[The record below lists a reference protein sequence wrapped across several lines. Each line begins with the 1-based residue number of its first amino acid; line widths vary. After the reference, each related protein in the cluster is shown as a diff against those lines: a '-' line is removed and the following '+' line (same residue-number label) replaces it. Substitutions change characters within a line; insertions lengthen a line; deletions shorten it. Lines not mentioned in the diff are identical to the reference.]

1 MANSEK
7 AAVPVSRQQMYVV
20 WMLVATGIL
29 ASSSASIFIKLCNA
43 PPLVIAAYRLTIAS
57 IIFIIATLIKEGAVL
72 RSFSAKDLKMAFLSG
87 VFLCIHFATWI
98 ASLSY
103 TSVAS
108 SVVFLGTS
116 PIFVA
121 LGSYFI
127 LKEKLRL
134 LLLAGIVSTIVGGIL
149 MGSADAGVGDNKLFG
164 DVLAIIGAVGLAGY
178 WLAGRHLRSKIGI
191 LPYVSVVYSAAAV
204 LLILLA
210 VISGGSFY
218 PYPPTTFLY
227 LLLIAIV
234 PQVIGHTSFNF
245 SLRFL
250 SAPVVSALVLGEPIG
265 ATILA
270 YFILDESISSQKAI
284 GACLVLVGVYFA
296 ARGETSANG

>member
-1 MANSEK
+1 MADTEK
-7 AAVPVSRQQMYVV
+7 TAVQSIGRQMYVV
-20 WMLVATGIL
+20 WLLVAIGIL
-29 ASSSASIFIKLCNA
+29 ASSSASIFIKLCDA

-57 IIFIIATLIKEGAVL
+57 IIFIFVTLIKEGTIL
-72 RSFSAKDLKMAFLSG
+72 KSFSAKDVKIAFLSG
-87 VFLCIHFATWI
+87 TFLCIHFATWI

-134 LLLAGIVSTIVGGIL
+134 LLLAGIVITIGGGIL
-149 MGSADAGVGDNKLFG
+149 MGSADAGAGENKLLG
-164 DVLAIIGAVGLAGY
+164 DILAIIGAVGLAGY

-191 LPYVSVVYSAAAV
+191 LPYASVVYSAAAV
-204 LLILLA
+204 LLILFA
-210 VISGGSFY
+210 VVSGGSFY
-218 PYPPTTFLY
+218 PYPPKTLLY

-270 YFILDESISSQKAI
+270 YFVLDETISLQKAI

-296 ARGETSANG
+296 ARGETSGDV